1 MRNKAYFNVHQDL
14 YASDEPPFYDCS
26 KIDEVRQIE
35 AHFSAIHAEMTC
47 VLEDANL
54 CSKAFNKRAYAKEE
68 NWSQIELKL
77 YGLHYPD
84 KINLFP
90 QTFALINQ
98 IEGVSSIYFS
108 FLEKQSAIQPHNG
121 DTDAF
126 YRIHLG
132 IQIPDGLPSCG
143 LEVAGQ
149 KTGWEVGKCIDFND
163 ISFHKSWNLS
173 NEQRVV
179 LIVDLLRPEFSNEYK
194 KINAGVIATLIHSRL
209 YKRLGLL
216 FELFPRFINRLFHPI
231 IYVLVRV
238 YFSAKVK

>member
-1 MRNKAYFNVHQDL
+1 MSDKAYFNVHQDL
-14 YASDEPPFYDCS
+14 YRSDEPPFFDCS
-26 KIDEVRQIE
+26 KMNEVKRIE
-35 AHFSAIHAEMTC
+35 ACFPAIHAEMMG
-47 VLEDANL
+47 VLKDANL
-54 CSKAFNKRAYAKEE
+54 RSKAFNKRAYAKEE
-68 NWSQIELKL
+68 KWFQIELKL

-90 QTFALINQ
+90 KTFALINQ

-108 FLEKQSAIQPHNG
+108 ILEKQSTIKPHNG

-132 IQIPDGLPSCG
+132 IQIPSGLPSCG

-149 KTGWEVGKCIDFND
+149 KTAWEIGKCIAFND
-163 ISFHKSWNLS
+163 IYFHKSWNLS

-179 LIVDLLRPEFSNEYK
+179 LIIDLLRPAFINDYK
-194 KINAGVIATLIHSRL
+194 KINATLIYSRL
-209 YKRLGLL
+209 YKRLGFL

-231 IYVLVRV
+231 IYGLVRL
-238 YFSAKVK
+238 YFLVKVKR